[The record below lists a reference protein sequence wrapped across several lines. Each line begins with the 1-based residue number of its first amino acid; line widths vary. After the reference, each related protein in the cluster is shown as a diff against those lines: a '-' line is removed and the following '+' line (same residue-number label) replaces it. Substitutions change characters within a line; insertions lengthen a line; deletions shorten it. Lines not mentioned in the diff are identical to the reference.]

1 MAREDLARMPVAHEG
16 SGSNGGTAVLSGSRT
31 RRCELSLL
39 ARRLSKQCSALIGAA
54 LTEWSERA
62 EE

>member
-1 MAREDLARMPVAHEG
+1 MPVAHEG